1 MKKNPKSAMSIFTR
15 FFAWFVL
22 ILVLISCEKEKKD
35 PTLETTSITA
45 ISAANYFASAK
56 ITEMGDYKILDHG
69 FMFSIGTSPESGY
82 ISYNNKVSL
91 GSTIEH
97 DTFSSNINTGNM
109 QYYLSNEMKVFVKAY
124 ITNERGTVYSK
135 AIFADILKLE
145 AYSVTPKTA
154 KAGDMVTITGKG
166 FSTPV
171 SANAV
176 KFNNVEA
183 TIVSVT
189 STQMQVIVPSGIQGY
204 YSNAISIVVS
214 SGGQSF
220 QLDNGFSIAPI
231 PVSFSPAT
239 GSWNTYVTV
248 QGSGLY
254 NAKLYFDD
262 VEVSNYNSSSDYIS
276 ATVPTSLLKKKFK
289 IFVGAGGVKT
299 EVPGGYFTM
308 DRLDVNSLTE
318 LNYYPGSQIYFGATG
333 VNPSLNY
340 NSLFLGSTIIS
351 SNNAYS
357 NLSFTIPVSI
367 AEGNYPVKLTNGI
380 DTVSLGQTIS
390 IKKPIITGISPTSG
404 YPDDVL
410 KISGHNL
417 FATYQNSYVYFN
429 GISQS
434 PFSAD
439 SDQISLKIPWVAPGE
454 YTLMVYVNWL
464 GSISLNCPQKFT
476 VLEPKVISITP
487 STGVAGTSV
496 IIKGEGFGMT
506 NGISVYFG
514 NLYAQVLSSTGT
526 QINVKVPA
534 DISKGEWIVKVLINY
549 NQLSSKT
556 TFVVP

>member
-35 PTLETTSITA
+35 PTLETTSIAA

-97 DTFSSNINTGNM
+97 DTFSSNINIGNM

-220 QLDNGFSIAPI
+220 QLDNGFSMAPI
-231 PVSFSPAT
+231 PVRFSPAS
-239 GSWNTYVTV
+239 GSWNTNVTV

-262 VEVSNYNSSSDYIS
+262 VEVSSYNSSSEYIS
-276 ATVPTSLLKKKFK
+276 ATLPPSLLKKKFK
-289 IFVGAGGVKT
+289 IFVGSGDVKT

-308 DRLDVNSLTE
+308 DELIVSTLSVLT
-318 LNYYPGSQIYFGATG
+318 YYPGSQLTFYSAGF
-333 VNPSLNY
+333 NPTISY
-340 NSLFLGSTIIS
+340 NKLFLGTTAIS
-351 SNNAYS
+351 STNTYS
-357 NLSFTIPVSI
+357 YSDLSFTIPTTMP
-367 AEGNYPVKLTNGI
+367 EGNYPVMLTNGA
-380 DTVSLGQTIS
+380 DTAFTGQTVSIL
-390 IKKPIITGISPTSG
+390 KPTVTGFTPASG
-404 YPDDVL
+404 YQGSELV
-410 KISGHNL
+410 ISGTNL
-417 FATYQNSYVYFN
+417 FAGNQNTSVNYGTV
-429 GISQS
+429 SVS
-434 PFSAD
+434 PNSIATD
-439 SDQISLKIPWVAPGE
+439 KIKAPVPLLREGE
-454 YTLMVYVNWL
+454 YLISVNMGGL
-464 GSISLNCPQKFT
+464 VMECPGKFT
-476 VLEPKVISITP
+476 VLEPKIVSINP
-487 STGVAGTSV
+487 SSGAAGTSV
-496 IIKGEGFGMT
+496 IINGEGFIGMNIT
-506 NGISVYFG
+506 SVTFG
-514 NLYAQVLSSTGT
+514 NLYATVMSSTNT
-526 QINVKVPA
+526 QINVKVPPY
-534 DISKGEWIVKVLINY
+534 ITKGTWIVKVLINY
-549 NQLSSKT
+549 NQLSSTT